1 MVCLKTGQGEPVMDI
16 MEMGQEQPRF
26 LGAWDFPGGQ
36 DIVLTVREIHG
47 ETSWINGQ
55 RTDVTVCEWAEPYR
69 PMVLNIT
76 NKKTLAQLAGTTD
89 TDRMRGMRVLIG
101 VEQIRMR
108 GAVRPAL
115 RIRPVHPDAS
125 QDICCT
131 DCGKPVQGYGK
142 MDAGQVA
149 AYTGKKYGRV
159 LCSACAEQI
168 AKGSSSQK

>member
-1 MVCLKTGQGEPVMDI
+1 MDI

-36 DIVLTVREIHG
+36 DIVLTVREIHE

-115 RIRPVHPDAS
+115 RIRPVHPPE
-125 QDICCT
+125 QLLICAN
-131 DCGKPVQGYGK
+131 CGQAVKGYGK
-142 MDAGQVA
+142 MDAAQVA
-149 AYTGKKYGRV
+149 AYTGKKYGRC
-159 LCSACAEQI
+159 LCAACAERVANGGQQHG
-168 AKGSSSQK
+168 KQG

>member
-1 MVCLKTGQGEPVMDI
+1 MNIFDI
-16 MEMGQEQPRF
+16 GQEQPRF
-26 LGAWDFPGGQ
+26 LSGYDIPPGQ
-36 DIVLTVREIHG
+36 DVTLTVRGIRSETVMLNGSETIITVCDFA
-47 ETSWINGQ
+47 ETS
-55 RTDVTVCEWAEPYR
+55 R

-76 NKKTLAQLAGTTD
+76 NKKTLVQLAGTAD
-89 TDRMRGMRVLIG
+89 TDSMVGMRVLVG
-101 VEQIRMR
+101 VDMVKVCKQI
-108 GAVRPAL
+108 RPAL
-115 RIRPVHPDAS
+115 RIRPVHPDTP

-159 LCSACAEQI
+159 LCSVCAERI